1 MHEAALFDPEGAVA
15 DATLCVG
22 DGCEEG
28 AADDGGRPTGK
39 GSDEG
44 DNFGS
49 VSIDLGKVDKGNYLR
64 LEMVGGVCGGF
75 HVVVRVDNA

>member
-15 DATLCVG
+15 DATLCGVG
-22 DGCEEG
+22 DGCGEG
-28 AADDGGRPTGK
+28 TADDGGRPTGK
-39 GSDEG
+39 GSDER

-49 VSIDLGKVDKGNYLR
+49 VPIDLGKVDKCYLR

-75 HVVVRVDNA
+75 HVVRVDNA